1 MPAQA
6 TTCSLRGSIISS
18 LLLTQ
23 IFMGDKGQLL
33 GIATRPVRHAP
44 MHEVVAAR
52 ITVESGVNGDARG
65 KPGRRQ
71 VSVIT
76 RQAWEAA
83 CAELGINLP
92 WTTRRANL
100 LIDGVDL
107 QGKIGYELRVGD
119 AVLTISGET
128 RPCEVMERAY
138 PGLKAALKPE
148 WRGGVICRVTRSGEV
163 TVGSEVVLTRNVAR
177 QLTFI
182 SSHHARRFLKQ
193 GRAVLGGW
201 ARKLGWKRPRQASY
215 SEHQ

>member
-1 MPAQA
+1 MD
-6 TTCSLRGSIISS
+6 
-18 LLLTQ
+18 
-23 IFMGDKGQLL
+23 DKAQLL

-44 MHEVVAAR
+44 MKEAVAAR

-65 KPGRRQ
+65 QPGRRQ
-71 VSVIT
+71 VTVIT
-76 RQAWEAA
+76 RHAWEAA
-83 CAELGINLP
+83 CFELGVTHLP

-107 QGKIGYELRVGD
+107 QGKIGYDLRVGN

-148 WRGGVICRVTRSGEV
+148 WRGGVICRVTRSGDIAVGCEV
-163 TVGSEVVLTRNVAR
+163 ALTRNVVR
-177 QLTFI
+177 QWTGI
-182 SSHHARRFLKQ
+182 SSHHARRFRNQ
-193 GRAVLGGW
+193 GRALLGAW
-201 ARKLGWKRPRQASY
+201 ARKLGWKRPRLASY